1 MELMQA
7 NNGQLKTEQQTR
19 RLVQQLGGKKRA
31 ADQIDSGQIVIDGA
45 ELRNSR
51 KLILKPVQSAR
62 PATVEN

>member
-7 NNGQLKTEQQTR
+7 NNGQMRTEQQTR
-19 RLVQQLGGKKRA
+19 RLVQQLGGKKRV

>member
-7 NNGQLKTEQQTR
+7 NNGQLRTEQQTR
-19 RLVQQLGGKKRA
+19 RLVQQLGGKKRVT
-31 ADQIDSGQIVIDGA
+31 DQIDSGQIVIDGA